1 MEHYIAWLEDSLA
14 MFWFGWINLGGLV
27 KLESNCFLTVA
38 HMHLVVLKLEKR
50 YKFCIKSAFFEW
62 AHHKYYNIKIYE
74 PSQKLW
80 WASLLGKYD
89 LF

>member
-38 HMHLVVLKLEKR
+38 HMHLVV
-50 YKFCIKSAFFEW
+50 
-62 AHHKYYNIKIYE
+62 
-74 PSQKLW
+74 
-80 WASLLGKYD
+80 
-89 LF
+89 